1 MYDLNVGGDH
11 SFAVTQSGI
20 AVSDASINISAAVAY
35 SYRGGSGGCF
45 PAGTGVWTE
54 NGLVPIFKKNPEF
67 TAYYLVGGHDDH
79 IATVSVF
86 KSFDAALKSNLEA
99 ASWVKENVREF
110 MPEDAQVTS
119 GETLLEV
126 QATG

>member
-1 MYDLNVGGDH
+1 M
-11 SFAVTQSGI
+11 F
-20 AVSDASINISAAVAY
+20 VSIRR
-35 SYRGGSGGCF
+35 YRVEGSVQEL
-45 PAGTGVWTE
+45 TNRIE

-86 KSFDAALKSNLEA
+86 NSFDAALKSNLEA

-119 GETLLEV
+119 GETLIEV
-126 QATG
+126 QAAG